1 MNNTEVSDQNHH
13 ENHVSVCDIMK
24 GSTSEIIRKFESQI
38 PSLLQN
44 YSNLYT
50 AYLHVFDDLFGTCY
64 IHEKEFFDKL
74 NIDEALLKQLKNNS
88 ESIKNRYL
96 ENIEITAK
104 FFDEQFKMRISSI
117 QSFENF
123 ARIMMDSYAKT
134 LSQYNQSFTTS
145 QQFH

>member
-1 MNNTEVSDQNHH
+1 MNNTEISVQNNS

-24 GSTSEIIRKFESQI
+24 GNTSEIIKKFEYQI
-38 PSLLQN
+38 PSLVQN

-74 NIDEALLKQLKNNS
+74 NIDQALLKQLKNNS

-96 ENIEITAK
+96 ENIEINAK
-104 FFDEQFKMRISSI
+104 FLDEQFKMRISAI
-117 QSFENF
+117 QSFEDF
-123 ARIMMDSYAKT
+123 AHVMMDSYAKT
-134 LSQYNQSFTTS
+134 LSQFNQSLICS
-145 QQFH
+145 K